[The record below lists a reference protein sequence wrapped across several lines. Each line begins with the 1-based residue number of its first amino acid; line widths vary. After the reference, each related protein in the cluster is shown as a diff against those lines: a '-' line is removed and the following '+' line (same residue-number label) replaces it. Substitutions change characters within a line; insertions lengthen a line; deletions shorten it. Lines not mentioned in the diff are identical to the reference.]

1 MDEPTAAMDR
11 QLADHVTRALQQA
24 LRPQDTL
31 VLVTHKPEMLT
42 LVDRL
47 VVIAKHEVLLD
58 GPKEQVLRQL
68 QA

>member
-1 MDEPTAAMDR
+1 MDR
-11 QLADHVTRALQQA
+11 NLADHVTKALQKA
-24 LRPQDTL
+24 VRPQDTL

-47 VVIAKHEVLLD
+47 VVISNQQIVLD
-58 GPKEQVLRQL
+58 GPKAQVIQKL

>member
-1 MDEPTAAMDR
+1 MDR
-11 QLADHVTRALQQA
+11 NLADHVTKALQQA

-47 VVIAKHEVLLD
+47 VVIANQQIVLD
-58 GPKEQVLRQL
+58 GSKEQVIQKL

>member
-1 MDEPTAAMDR
+1 
-11 QLADHVTRALQQA
+11 
-24 LRPQDTL
+24 
-31 VLVTHKPEMLT
+31 
-42 LVDRL
+42 L

>member
-1 MDEPTAAMDR
+1 MDR
-11 QLADHVTRALQQA
+11 NLADHVTKALQQA

-42 LVDRL
+42 LVNRL
-47 VVIAKHEVLLD
+47 VVISNHQIVLD
-58 GPKEQVLRQL
+58 GPKEQVIQKL

>member
-11 QLADHVTRALQQA
+11 QLADHVTNALKQA

-47 VVIAKHEVLLD
+47 VVIAKHEIFLD
-58 GPKEQVLRQL
+58 GPKEQVIRQL
-68 QA
+68 QT

>member
-1 MDEPTAAMDR
+1 MDR
-11 QLADHVTRALQQA
+11 NLADHVTQALQQA

-31 VLVTHKPEMLT
+31 ILVTHKPEMLT

-47 VVIAKHEVLLD
+47 VVVANQQIVLD
-58 GPKEQVLRQL
+58 GPKEQVIQKL

>member
-1 MDEPTAAMDR
+1 
-11 QLADHVTRALQQA
+11 
-24 LRPQDTL
+24 L

-47 VVIAKHEVLLD
+47 IVIAKHEVLLD

>member
-1 MDEPTAAMDR
+1 MDR
-11 QLADHVTRALQQA
+11 NLADHVTQALRQV

-31 VLVTHKPEMLT
+31 ILVTHKPEMLS

-47 VVIAKHEVLLD
+47 VVVANQQIVLD
-58 GPKEQVLRQL
+58 GPKEQVIQKL

>member
-1 MDEPTAAMDR
+1 M
-11 QLADHVTRALQQA
+11 
-24 LRPQDTL
+24 RPQDTL

-47 VVIAKHEVLLD
+47 VVIANQQIVLD
-58 GPKEQVLRQL
+58 GPKEQVIQKL

>member
-1 MDEPTAAMDR
+1 MDR
-11 QLADHVTRALQQA
+11 NLAVHVTQALRQV

-31 VLVTHKPEMLT
+31 ILVTHKPEMLS

-47 VVIAKHEVLLD
+47 VVVANQQIVLD
-58 GPKEQVLRQL
+58 GPKEQVIQKL

>member
-11 QLADHVTRALQQA
+11 QLAEHVTRAFQQA

-31 VLVTHKPEMLT
+31 VLVTHKPEMLV

-47 VVIAKHEVLLD
+47 VVIAHHQIQID
-58 GPKEQVLRQL
+58 GPKAKVIQQL

>member
-1 MDEPTAAMDR
+1 MDR
-11 QLADHVTRALQQA
+11 NLADHVTKALQQA

-47 VVIAKHEVLLD
+47 VVISNQQIVLD
-58 GPKEQVLRQL
+58 GPKAQVIQKL

>member
-1 MDEPTAAMDR
+1 MDR
-11 QLADHVTRALQQA
+11 NLADHVTKALQQA
-24 LRPQDTL
+24 MRPQDTL

-47 VVIAKHEVLLD
+47 VVIANQQIVLD
-58 GPKEQVLRQL
+58 GPKEQVIQKL